1 MIATKFASRKTDIES
16 DKIENLKM
24 KKLIMASAIAAA
36 LFASCKNNAETSAD
50 NAKKVAIETAMKEVN
65 TPAEALARL
74 EAGNARYV
82 ADELVF
88 PHADKKRITEVA
100 PHQAPFAAVVT
111 CSDSRVP
118 AEFIFDQGIGD
129 IFVIRTAGNSVNDD
143 VVMGSVDYALEHLG
157 VKILV
162 VMGHESCGGVTGA
175 ITELEEDDN
184 SKVDELLA
192 VIREDVKEFVGKPE
206 QLDDAIKTNTK
217 AQVDRIL
224 ARNNVKEL
232 VEAGKTTVI
241 GAYYNVH
248 DGSVTFNK

>member
-1 MIATKFASRKTDIES
+1 
-16 DKIENLKM
+16 M
-24 KKLIMASAIAAA
+24 KKTFLLFCAAVAMCACQQTANNNVNVATEA
-36 LFASCKNNAETSAD
+36 LESTM
-50 NAKKVAIETAMKEVN
+50 TEVS

-82 ADELVF
+82 ADSLLF
-88 PHADKKRITEVA
+88 PHHDHKRLVAVA

-118 AEFIFDQGIGD
+118 AEMIFDQGIGD

-175 ITELEEDDN
+175 ITEEGEADEH
-184 SKVDELLA
+184 SKIDELLGI
-192 VIREDVKEFVGKPE
+192 IRQDVKEYVGKPE
-206 QLDDAIKTNTK
+206 LLDEAIRCNTA
-217 AQVDRIL
+217 AQVNRIVE
-224 ARNNVKEL
+224 RENVKEL
-232 VEAGKTTVI
+232 VEAGKTMVI

-248 DGSVTFNK
+248 DGSVSFSK

>member
-1 MIATKFASRKTDIES
+1 
-16 DKIENLKM
+16 M
-24 KKLIMASAIAAA
+24 KKMLWASALVVA
-36 LFASCKNNAETSAD
+36 LVSSCTANVNVNFD
-50 NAKKVAIETAMKEVN
+50 NSEKVAELESNIEKVA
-65 TPAEALARL
+65 TPDEALARL
-74 EAGNARYV
+74 QEGNARYV
-82 ADELVF
+82 ADSLLY
-88 PHADKKRITEVA
+88 PHTNKARISAVA

-184 SKVDELLA
+184 SNVDELLA
-192 VIREDVKEFVGKPE
+192 VIRKDVADFVGKPE
-206 QLDDAIKTNTK
+206 LLDEAIRTNAK

-224 ARNNVKEL
+224 AKNNVKEL
-232 VEAGKTTVI
+232 VEAGKTMVI

-248 DGSVTFNK
+248 DGSVVFNK

>member
-1 MIATKFASRKTDIES
+1 
-16 DKIENLKM
+16 
-24 KKLIMASAIAAA
+24 MASAVA
-36 LFASCKNNAETSAD
+36 
-50 NAKKVAIETAMKEVN
+50 VAILAGCTKSNETVNNEKKLALEATLTEVT

-82 ADELVF
+82 ADSLLF
-88 PHADKKRITEVA
+88 PHASKKRVTEVA
-100 PHQAPFAAVVT
+100 PHQHPFAAVVT

-175 ITELEEDDN
+175 ITELEEDEN

-192 VIREDVKEFVGKPE
+192 VIREDVKDFVGKPE
-206 QLDDAIKTNTK
+206 QLDEAIRANTN

-224 ARNNVKEL
+224 SRNNVKEL
-232 VEAGKTTVI
+232 TEAGKTMVI